1 MLQLQGDDRQV
12 LGATAIGNGRDF
24 GREIGHRFAV
34 WAEGSQRFEDKAASV
49 VVLGALR
56 QMRVEDGW
64 RLPVQNLQQAALTAT
79 TRGWLGGGAG
89 CGGGP
94 PGRRRGWW
102 GGGGLASFGGRR

>member
-24 GREIGHRFAV
+24 GRQIGHRFAV

-79 TRGWLGGGAG
+79 TRGWLGGGG
-89 CGGGP
+89 GWCGGRRSGRRRWCGGG
-94 PGRRRGWW
+94 RCGW
-102 GGGGLASFGGRR
+102 FGG